1 MPSHTS
7 GAAKLEPIGIP
18 QSRTDLAA
26 LWRRG
31 GFRASDVARA
41 DNAMNVFEL
50 TRALVDI
57 ESISDNEAEVAS
69 FLHGYLS
76 LIAGRSGGR
85 VERMEVEA
93 GRFNVF
99 ACWGNPI
106 VTLSTHMDTVPPFFP
121 SREDPEFIW
130 GRGACD
136 AKGIIASMTAA
147 AEKLLA
153 EHVSNLGLL
162 FVVGEERNSAGAAA
176 AARSPRGSRYLVDGE
191 PTGNKLVLASKGA
204 LRFEVVTKGRAV
216 HSAYPD
222 LGESAIEALLD
233 ALAAIRDVPLPQ
245 DAVLGSST
253 MNIGTITGGRAP
265 NVIPDAAKAEI
276 LVRLVG
282 DPTPIR
288 ESFAEAV
295 DDRAQLVEVICIPAM
310 EFVRLDGLPT
320 TVVSFTT
327 DVPVFGRS
335 WGEPLLIGP
344 GSIHLAHT
352 AEERISKPEL
362 ADAVGIYSQIV
373 KRLLAKA

>member
-1 MPSHTS
+1 
-7 GAAKLEPIGIP
+7 
-18 QSRTDLAA
+18 
-26 LWRRG
+26 
-31 GFRASDVARA
+31 
-41 DNAMNVFEL
+41 MNVFQL

-57 ESISDNEAEVAS
+57 ESISDNETEVAAY
-69 FLHGYLS
+69 LHRYLS
-76 LIAGRSGGR
+76 QVAARTGGR

-362 ADAVGIYSQIV
+362 ADAVGIY
-373 KRLLAKA
+373 

>member
-1 MPSHTS
+1 
-7 GAAKLEPIGIP
+7 
-18 QSRTDLAA
+18 
-26 LWRRG
+26 
-31 GFRASDVARA
+31 
-41 DNAMNVFEL
+41 MNVFEL

-352 AEERISKPEL
+352 VEERISKPEL
-362 ADAVGIYSQIV
+362 MDAVGIYSQIV